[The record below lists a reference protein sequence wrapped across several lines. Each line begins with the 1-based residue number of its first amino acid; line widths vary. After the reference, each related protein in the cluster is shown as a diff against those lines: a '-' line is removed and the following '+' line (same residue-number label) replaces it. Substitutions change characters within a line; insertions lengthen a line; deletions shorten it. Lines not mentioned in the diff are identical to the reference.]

1 MSKKYR
7 SGKSGKKKIFS
18 SRAVNI
24 ESRKPAD
31 KRPKPDPSASEEELK
46 IKGRHEVLA
55 ALVNRSNHKLHK
67 VYLQAGTKGKI
78 VAEIKQ
84 LASTLNI
91 KVEELENEKFMELF
105 GSKSQGV
112 GAIASAFIYRELEEL
127 IDTALK
133 GSQVL
138 VALNRL
144 EDPRNLGAIVRSA
157 EAMGAAGIVIGKHR
171 CAGMTEWA
179 IKTSQGAGSIFPIAR
194 VTNMADAIEVVKAK
208 GVWATGLEGGVE
220 KKYCAVVYNGPTLLV
235 AGGEDAG
242 LGNRV
247 KKACDELVSIPL
259 KGKTTSLNVSV
270 STAIVLCEIARQKEF
285 FQNN

>member
-1 MSKKYR
+1 MSKKYI

-18 SRAVNI
+18 SRAINI
-24 ESRKPAD
+24 ESRKPID
-31 KRPKPDPSASEEELK
+31 KRPKPDASAGEEELK

-55 ALVNRSNHKLHK
+55 AMVNRSNHKLRR
-67 VYLQAGTKGKI
+67 VYIQSGTRGKI

-91 KVEELENEKFMELF
+91 KVEELDNEKFIDIF

-127 IDTALK
+127 IDIALE
-133 GSQVL
+133 GGQVL
-138 VALNRL
+138 IALNRL
-144 EDPRNLGAIVRSA
+144 EDPRNLGAIVRTA
-157 EAMGAAGIVIGKHR
+157 EAIGAAGIVIGKHR

-179 IKTSQGAGSIFPIAR
+179 IKTSQGAGSVFPVAR
-194 VTNMADAIEVVKAK
+194 VTNMADAIEAIKAR
-208 GVWATGLEGGVE
+208 GFWATGLEGGVE
-220 KKYCAVVYNGPTLLV
+220 KKYCDVRYNGPTLLV

-247 KKACDELVSIPL
+247 KKACDELVAIPL
-259 KGKTTSLNVSV
+259 KGETTSLNVSV

-285 FQNN
+285 FSK

>member
-7 SGKSGKKKIFS
+7 SGKPGKKKIFS
-18 SRAVNI
+18 SRAVKI
-24 ESRKPAD
+24 ESREPVD
-31 KRPKPDPSASEEELK
+31 KRPRPDASACEEELK

-55 ALVNRSNHKLHK
+55 AMVNRTNHKLHK
-67 VYLQAGTKGKI
+67 VYIQSGAKGKI
-78 VAEIKQ
+78 IDEIKK
-84 LASTLNI
+84 LASALNI
-91 KVEELENEKFMELF
+91 KLEELENEKFIDLF

-112 GAIASAFIYRELEEL
+112 GAVASAFIYRELEEM
-127 IDTALK
+127 IDLALE

-144 EDPRNLGAIVRSA
+144 EDPRNLGAIVRTA
-157 EAMGAAGIVIGKHR
+157 EAIGAAGIIIGKHR

-179 IKTSQGAGSIFPIAR
+179 IKTSQGAGSVFPVAK
-194 VTNMADAIEVVKAK
+194 VTNMADAIEAIKAR
-208 GVWATGLEGGVE
+208 GFWATGLEGGVE
-220 KKYCAVVYNGPTLLV
+220 KKYCDLRYNGPTLLV

-259 KGKTTSLNVSV
+259 RGETTSLNVSV
-270 STAIVLCEIARQKEF
+270 STAIVLCEIARQKDF
-285 FQNN
+285 FSK